1 MIDICIDNCATQHLK
16 NNLNHFRNTCQH
28 TSMGLLEQVIV
39 YLIKKSNGI
48 VRQIEQ
54 TEGIDKLT
62 KILSERESGP
72 ETTDTT

>member
-1 MIDICIDNCATQHLK
+1 
-16 NNLNHFRNTCQH
+16 
-28 TSMGLLEQVIV
+28 MGLLEQVIV